1 MRIIKKKSLISLL
14 PITTF
19 MFLGSVAFVFAAVQ
33 TPGGLTNLSSSS
45 VEDIIKNII
54 NWAAGIAGLI
64 SALIIVIAG
73 IMWATASGD
82 EDRQGTARKML
93 ISGVVGLLI
102 ALAALAIVTVVVGR
116 L

>member
-1 MRIIKKKSLISLL
+1 MKPETIEIKNPSVLDGLMTKKFDVKLI
-14 PITTF
+14 
-19 MFLGSVAFVFAAVQ
+19 
-33 TPGGLTNLSSSS
+33 
-45 VEDIIKNII
+45 NII
-54 NWAAGIAGLI
+54 NWVAGIAGLI

-93 ISGVVGLLI
+93 ISGVVGLVI
-102 ALAALAIVTVVVGR
+102 ALAALAIVTVVTGR